1 MNEYINKI
9 QSMNEYL
16 KEIRSQLQYIINN
29 HKKSDTRKIQLTIIN
44 FMPSKDTQEKR
55 EMHYFEISQNLAISN
70 KLHFA
75 KKLSE

>member
-1 MNEYINKI
+1 MNA
-9 QSMNEYL
+9 YL
-16 KEIRSQLQYIINN
+16 KEIGSQLQYIMNN

-44 FMPSKDTQEKR
+44 FMPSKDTQDAKR

>member
-1 MNEYINKI
+1 MNA
-9 QSMNEYL
+9 YL
-16 KEIRSQLQYIINN
+16 KEIGSQLQYIMNN

-44 FMPSKDTQEKR
+44 FMSSKDTQEKL
-55 EMHYFEISQNLAISN
+55 EMHYFDISQNLAISH